1 MKIWIVRKHPR
12 MPYRGQ
18 PGHLAAF
25 TIHGTYATR
34 TEAADEA
41 KERNKRSSYL
51 FTVAK
56 VELREKNA

>member
-1 MKIWIVRKHPR
+1 MRIWIVRKHPQ
-12 MPYRGQ
+12 MPYRSQ

-34 TEAADEA
+34 EEATIEA
-41 KERNKRSSYL
+41 NERNKRSNYL